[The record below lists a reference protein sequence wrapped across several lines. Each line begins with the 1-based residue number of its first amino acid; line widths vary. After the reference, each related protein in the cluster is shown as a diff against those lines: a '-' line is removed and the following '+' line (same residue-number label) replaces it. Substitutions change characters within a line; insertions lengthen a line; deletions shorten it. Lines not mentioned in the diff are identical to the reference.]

1 MPKPFRV
8 SIVASTDSSFEVA
21 RRSIELLTD
30 QTLRE
35 EIELILTGPD
45 LETIQ
50 PDLEVLS
57 QFGGYQI
64 VEVGEFETTGAS
76 MAAGFRAAKG
86 EFLVYLEEHGFPP
99 PDFAEKVIETFEKT
113 GADVVGYGLVPSNP
127 GIVSWAHIFIQFGA
141 AVPPQPSGYKS
152 RLGPHHVSYRAGV
165 LTLGDP
171 GIGDLMS
178 NEAALHEMLHSQG
191 RKIYYNGEISLHHA
205 QISDFSQLIRHEFFS
220 GVTYADA
227 RHTSQNWSV
236 WRRTLYVL
244 GSPLIPFWRTGRAMV
259 DMNRSGRLWKLM
271 PLTPLVMFAATIS
284 GTVGEIVGYTSGKR
298 KWISDRRSEFEL
310 DRFAFVS
317 SGDQLNAPRT
327 AEQARKLQ

>member
-1 MPKPFRV
+1 MPKPIRV

-30 QTLRE
+30 QTVCD

-45 LETIQ
+45 LQQIQ
-50 PDLEVLS
+50 PDLDVLS
-57 QFGGYQI
+57 KFGSYQI

-76 MAAGFRAAKG
+76 MAAGFRKAKG

-99 PDFAEKVIETFEKT
+99 TDFAEKLIETFDNT

-127 GIVSWAHIFIQFGA
+127 GIVSWAHIYIQFGA
-141 AVPPQPSGYKS
+141 AVPPQPSGFKK

-165 LTLGDP
+165 LPLDDAE
-171 GIGDLMS
+171 IGDLMS
-178 NEAALHEMLHSQG
+178 NEAVLHETLHNQG
-191 RKIYYNGEISLHHA
+191 CKIYYDGEIFLHHT
-205 QISDFSQLIRHEFFS
+205 QISDFLQLVQHEFFS

-227 RHTSQNWSV
+227 RRASQNWSV
-236 WRRTLYVL
+236 LRRVVYVL

-259 DMNRSGRLWKLM
+259 DINRSSRLWQLL
-271 PLTPLVMFAATIS
+271 PWTPFVMLAATIS
-284 GTVGEIVGYTSGKR
+284 GALGEVVGYIFGKR
-298 KWISDRRSEFEL
+298 KWIADRRSEFEL
-310 DRFAFVS
+310 DRYAFVN

-327 AEQARKLQ
+327 AEQARQLR